1 MRPATSPTS
10 CGKTSRCI
18 GLSFAVRL
26 AVFPYGARW
35 SECEDGWRASYAYP
49 QRIYLPEHGEIDDA
63 PVEPGQ
69 LVAALA
75 GYGVP
80 VELIDCDLTDG
91 DAVVSALG
99 MRAAAR

>member
-1 MRPATSPTS
+1 LAWGVLSIVVTGGGPGAGYPGPLPLGPCEWYRYSLSPS
-10 CGKTSRCI
+10 G
-18 GLSFAVRL
+18 G
-26 AVFPYGARW
+26 GAN
-35 SECEDGWRASYAYP
+35 
-49 QRIYLPEHGEIDDA
+49 DA